1 MFSNAHG
8 IDGQTQKN
16 SFFFS
21 PPSLSFRSLKRRVLK
36 GAHEEKTLS
45 LCRTLHIHNDR
56 LVNIVWIV

>member
-36 GAHEEKTLS
+36 GARKEKTLS
-45 LCRTLHIHNDR
+45 LSLSVDLYTYTT
-56 LVNIVWIV
+56 IV